1 MKKLI
6 TISVI
11 FVVIAACDISE
22 RVEADY
28 RNVIP
33 LPHEIVMV
41 DGNSFVVEKDT
52 RILYPEDNVLLERN
66 AQFLAG
72 YIEETTGRRLK
83 VEPGQGG
90 NDENVI
96 MLGLDASIDNPEGY
110 ELTVLPDR
118 VTIKGQ
124 AANGVF
130 YGLQTLRKSVP
141 AIAYGSDIILP
152 AAVIKDAPRFAY
164 RGMMLDVGRHFFSVD
179 FVKRYIDLLAMHNMN
194 YFHWHLTEDQGWRI
208 EIKKYPRLTEIGSIR
223 KETGIGASRTEFDGK
238 PYGGFYTQDE
248 IREIVKYA
256 QERYVTVIPEID
268 LPGHMLAALAAYPE
282 LGCTGGPYE
291 VACHWGVFPDEIRE
305 IVKYAQERYV
315 TVIPE
320 IDLPGHMLAA
330 LAAYP
335 ELGCTGGPYE
345 VACHW
350 GVFPDV
356 LCLGNEKTYEFLEG
370 VLSEVIE
377 LFPSKYIHIGGDE
390 APRTRWEMCPKCQ
403 GLAKKEG
410 LRTDRKHSTE
420 DRLQSYCMKRIE
432 RYLNERGRQI
442 IGWDEILEG
451 DVAPN
456 ATVMSWRGIRG
467 GIKAAKL
474 KHDVIMTPNDYM
486 YFDYYQSDDKAQ
498 EPLAMGSGVTVE
510 KVYGFE
516 PVATELEKEEKKY
529 ILGVQANVWTEYIA
543 TPEHVEYMMVPRIAA
558 LAEVQWMMPEEK
570 DYQEFL
576 KRLSSLVGFY
586 KRESVNYAKHVLMK

>member
-1 MKKLI
+1 MKELI
-6 TISVI
+6 AISVI
-11 FVVIAACDISE
+11 SVVIAACDTSE

-52 RILYPEDNVLLERN
+52 RILYPENNVLLERN
-66 AQFLAG
+66 AQFLAK
-72 YIEETTGRRLK
+72 YIEEATGRRLK
-83 VEPGQGG
+83 VETWQGG
-90 NDENVI
+90 NEENVI
-96 MLGLDASIDNPEGY
+96 ILGLDASIDNPEGY
-110 ELTVLPDR
+110 ELTVSPDR

-141 AIAYGSDIILP
+141 AIAYGLDIILP

-248 IREIVKYA
+248 IKEIVKYA
-256 QERYVTVIPEID
+256 QEQYVTVIPEID

-291 VACHWGVFPDEIRE
+291 VACHWGVFS
-305 IVKYAQERYV
+305 
-315 TVIPE
+315 
-320 IDLPGHMLAA
+320 
-330 LAAYP
+330 
-335 ELGCTGGPYE
+335 
-345 VACHW
+345 
-350 GVFPDV
+350 DV
-356 LCLGNEKTYEFLEG
+356 LCIGNEKTYEFLEG
-370 VLSEVIE
+370 VLAEVIE

-390 APRTRWEMCPKCQ
+390 APRTRWETCPKCQ
-403 GLAKKEG
+403 VLAKKEG
-410 LRTDRKHSTE
+410 LKPDREHSTE

-432 RYLNERGRQI
+432 RYLNEKGRQI

-456 ATVMSWRGIRG
+456 ATVMSWRGMQG

-486 YFDYYQSDDKAQ
+486 YFDYYQSADKGQ

-516 PVATELEKEEKKY
+516 PVATELENEEKKH
-529 ILGVQANVWTEYIA
+529 ILGVQANMWTEYIA
-543 TPEHVEYMMVPRIAA
+543 TPEHVEYMMVPRMAA

-576 KRLSSLVGFY
+576 KRLNSLVGFY

>member
-1 MKKLI
+1 MRIKPFCL
-6 TISVI
+6 
-11 FVVIAACDISE
+11 
-22 RVEADY
+22 
-28 RNVIP
+28 IP
-33 LPHEIVMV
+33 LFSLVFFACGEKMV
-41 DGNSFVVEKDT
+41 VKPYNEGLHIIPEPERITQQTGEFVLNPNTLFIIDNDTLDAVAGYFKYKIKQPTGYQLADGQEA
-52 RILYPEDNVLLERN
+52 ERN
-66 AQFLAG
+66 YIRLALDTTLNLKEEG
-72 YIEETTGRRLK
+72 YKLA
-83 VEPGQGG
+83 V
-90 NDENVI
+90 
-96 MLGLDASIDNPEGY
+96 LPEGIW
-110 ELTVLPDR
+110 VRSQSPQG
-118 VTIKGQ
+118 I
-124 AANGVF
+124 F
-130 YGLQTLRKSVP
+130 YGMQTVMQL
-141 AIAYGSDIILP
+141 LP
-152 AAVIKDAPRFAY
+152 AEIESGQVINNIVWAMPCVEIEDEPAYSY
-164 RGMMLDVGRHFFSVD
+164 RGMMLDVSRHFHDVA
-179 FVKRYIDLLAMHNMN
+179 FVKKQLDIMAMFKLNR
-194 YFHWHLTEDQGWRI
+194 FHWHLTNDHLWTI

-238 PYGGFYTQDE
+238 PYGGFYTQ
-248 IREIVKYA
+248 
-256 QERYVTVIPEID
+256 
-268 LPGHMLAALAAYPE
+268 
-282 LGCTGGPYE
+282 
-291 VACHWGVFPDEIRE
+291 DEIRE

>member
-6 TISVI
+6 AISVI
-11 FVVIAACDISE
+11 SVVIAACDTSE

-28 RNVIP
+28 GNVIP

-52 RILYPEDNVLLERN
+52 RILYPENNVLLERN
-66 AQFLAG
+66 AQFLAK
-72 YIEETTGRRLK
+72 YIEEATGRQLK

-90 NDENVI
+90 NEENVI
-96 MLGLDASIDNPEGY
+96 ILGLDASIDNPEGY
-110 ELTVLPDR
+110 ELTVSSDR

-223 KETGIGASRTEFDGK
+223 KETGIGSSRTEFDGK

-248 IREIVKYA
+248 IKEIVKYA
-256 QERYVTVIPEID
+256 QEQYVTVIPEID

-291 VACHWGVFPDEIRE
+291 VACHWGVFS
-305 IVKYAQERYV
+305 
-315 TVIPE
+315 
-320 IDLPGHMLAA
+320 
-330 LAAYP
+330 
-335 ELGCTGGPYE
+335 
-345 VACHW
+345 
-350 GVFPDV
+350 DV
-356 LCLGNEKTYEFLEG
+356 LCIGNEKTYEFLEG
-370 VLSEVIE
+370 VLAEVIE

-390 APRTRWEMCPKCQ
+390 APRTRWETCPKCQ
-403 GLAKKEG
+403 MLAKKEG
-410 LRTDRKHSTE
+410 LKPDREHSTE

-432 RYLNERGRQI
+432 RYLNEKGRQI

-456 ATVMSWRGIRG
+456 ATVMSWRGIQG

-486 YFDYYQSDDKAQ
+486 YFDYYQSADKGQ

-516 PVATELEKEEKKY
+516 PVVTELENEEKKH
-529 ILGVQANVWTEYIA
+529 ILGVQANMWTEYIA
-543 TPEHVEYMMVPRIAA
+543 TPEHVEYMMVPRMAA

-576 KRLSSLVGFY
+576 KRLNSLVGFY

>member
-164 RGMMLDVGRHFFSVD
+164 RGMMLDVGRHLFSVD

-291 VACHWGVFPDEIRE
+291 VACHWR
-305 IVKYAQERYV
+305 
-315 TVIPE
+315 
-320 IDLPGHMLAA
+320 
-330 LAAYP
+330 
-335 ELGCTGGPYE
+335 
-345 VACHW
+345 
-350 GVFPDV
+350 VFPDV

-586 KRESVNYAKHVLMK
+586 KRDSVNYAKHVLMK

>member
-1 MKKLI
+1 MKELI
-6 TISVI
+6 AISVI
-11 FVVIAACDISE
+11 SVVIAACDTSE

-52 RILYPEDNVLLERN
+52 RILYPENNVLLERN
-66 AQFLAG
+66 AQFLAK
-72 YIEETTGRRLK
+72 YIEEATGRRLK
-83 VEPGQGG
+83 VETWQGG
-90 NDENVI
+90 NEENVI
-96 MLGLDASIDNPEGY
+96 ILGLDASIDNPEGY
-110 ELTVLPDR
+110 ELTVSPDR

-141 AIAYGSDIILP
+141 AIAYGLDIILP

-248 IREIVKYA
+248 IKEIVKYA
-256 QERYVTVIPEID
+256 QEQYVTVIPEID

-291 VACHWGVFPDEIRE
+291 VACHWGVFS
-305 IVKYAQERYV
+305 
-315 TVIPE
+315 
-320 IDLPGHMLAA
+320 
-330 LAAYP
+330 
-335 ELGCTGGPYE
+335 
-345 VACHW
+345 
-350 GVFPDV
+350 DV
-356 LCLGNEKTYEFLEG
+356 LCIGNEKTYEFLEG
-370 VLSEVIE
+370 VLAEVIE

-390 APRTRWEMCPKCQ
+390 APRTRWETCPKCQ
-403 GLAKKEG
+403 VLAKKEG
-410 LRTDRKHSTE
+410 LKPDREHSTE

-432 RYLNERGRQI
+432 RYLNEKGRQI

-456 ATVMSWRGIRG
+456 ATVMSWRGMQG

-486 YFDYYQSDDKAQ
+486 YFDYYQSADKGQ

-516 PVATELEKEEKKY
+516 PVATELENEEKKH
-529 ILGVQANVWTEYIA
+529 ILGVQANMWTEYIA
-543 TPEHVEYMMVPRIAA
+543 TPEHVEYMMVPRMAA

>member
-1 MKKLI
+1 MKELI
-6 TISVI
+6 AISVI
-11 FVVIAACDISE
+11 SVVIAACDTSE

-52 RILYPEDNVLLERN
+52 RILYPENNVLLERN
-66 AQFLAG
+66 AQFLAK
-72 YIEETTGRRLK
+72 YIEEATGRRLK
-83 VEPGQGG
+83 VETWQGG
-90 NDENVI
+90 NEENVI
-96 MLGLDASIDNPEGY
+96 ILGLDASIDNPEGY
-110 ELTVLPDR
+110 ELTVSPDR

-141 AIAYGSDIILP
+141 AIAYGLDIILP

-223 KETGIGASRTEFDGK
+223 KETGIGSSRTEFDGK

-248 IREIVKYA
+248 IKEIVKYA
-256 QERYVTVIPEID
+256 QEQYVTVIPEID

-291 VACHWGVFPDEIRE
+291 VACHWGVFS
-305 IVKYAQERYV
+305 
-315 TVIPE
+315 
-320 IDLPGHMLAA
+320 
-330 LAAYP
+330 
-335 ELGCTGGPYE
+335 
-345 VACHW
+345 
-350 GVFPDV
+350 DV
-356 LCLGNEKTYEFLEG
+356 LCIGNEKTYEFLEG
-370 VLSEVIE
+370 VLAEVIE

-390 APRTRWEMCPKCQ
+390 APRTRWETCPKCQ
-403 GLAKKEG
+403 VLAKKEG
-410 LRTDRKHSTE
+410 LKPDREHSTE

-432 RYLNERGRQI
+432 RYLNEKGRQI

-456 ATVMSWRGIRG
+456 ATVMSWRGMQG

-486 YFDYYQSDDKAQ
+486 YFDYYQSADKGQ

-516 PVATELEKEEKKY
+516 PVATELENEEKKH
-529 ILGVQANVWTEYIA
+529 ILGVQANMWTEYIA
-543 TPEHVEYMMVPRIAA
+543 TPEHVEYMMVPRMAA

-576 KRLSSLVGFY
+576 KRLNSLVGFY

>member
-41 DGNSFVVEKDT
+41 AGNSFVVEKDT

-291 VACHWGVFPDEIRE
+291 VACHWGVFPD
-305 IVKYAQERYV
+305 
-315 TVIPE
+315 
-320 IDLPGHMLAA
+320 
-330 LAAYP
+330 
-335 ELGCTGGPYE
+335 
-345 VACHW
+345 
-350 GVFPDV
+350 V

-510 KVYGFE
+510 
-516 PVATELEKEEKKY
+516 
-529 ILGVQANVWTEYIA
+529 
-543 TPEHVEYMMVPRIAA
+543 
-558 LAEVQWMMPEEK
+558 
-570 DYQEFL
+570 
-576 KRLSSLVGFY
+576 
-586 KRESVNYAKHVLMK
+586 

>member
-6 TISVI
+6 AISVI
-11 FVVIAACDISE
+11 SVVIAACDTSE

-83 VEPGQGG
+83 VESGQGG

-110 ELTVLPDR
+110 ELTVSPDR

-141 AIAYGSDIILP
+141 AIAYGLDIILP

-268 LPGHMLAALAAYPE
+268 LPGHMLAALAAYP
-282 LGCTGGPYE
+282 
-291 VACHWGVFPDEIRE
+291 
-305 IVKYAQERYV
+305 
-315 TVIPE
+315 
-320 IDLPGHMLAA
+320 
-330 LAAYP
+330 
-335 ELGCTGGPYE
+335 
-345 VACHW
+345 
-350 GVFPDV
+350 
-356 LCLGNEKTYEFLEG
+356 
-370 VLSEVIE
+370 
-377 LFPSKYIHIGGDE
+377 
-390 APRTRWEMCPKCQ
+390 
-403 GLAKKEG
+403 
-410 LRTDRKHSTE
+410 
-420 DRLQSYCMKRIE
+420 
-432 RYLNERGRQI
+432 
-442 IGWDEILEG
+442 
-451 DVAPN
+451 
-456 ATVMSWRGIRG
+456 
-467 GIKAAKL
+467 
-474 KHDVIMTPNDYM
+474 
-486 YFDYYQSDDKAQ
+486 
-498 EPLAMGSGVTVE
+498 
-510 KVYGFE
+510 
-516 PVATELEKEEKKY
+516 
-529 ILGVQANVWTEYIA
+529 
-543 TPEHVEYMMVPRIAA
+543 
-558 LAEVQWMMPEEK
+558 
-570 DYQEFL
+570 
-576 KRLSSLVGFY
+576 
-586 KRESVNYAKHVLMK
+586 

>member
-291 VACHWGVFPDEIRE
+291 VACHWGVFPD
-305 IVKYAQERYV
+305 
-315 TVIPE
+315 
-320 IDLPGHMLAA
+320 
-330 LAAYP
+330 
-335 ELGCTGGPYE
+335 
-345 VACHW
+345 
-350 GVFPDV
+350 V
-356 LCLGNEKTYEFLEG
+356 LCSGNEKTYEFLEG

>member
-1 MKKLI
+1 M
-6 TISVI
+6 
-11 FVVIAACDISE
+11 
-22 RVEADY
+22 
-28 RNVIP
+28 
-33 LPHEIVMV
+33 
-41 DGNSFVVEKDT
+41 
-52 RILYPEDNVLLERN
+52 
-66 AQFLAG
+66 
-72 YIEETTGRRLK
+72 
-83 VEPGQGG
+83 
-90 NDENVI
+90 
-96 MLGLDASIDNPEGY
+96 
-110 ELTVLPDR
+110 
-118 VTIKGQ
+118 
-124 AANGVF
+124 
-130 YGLQTLRKSVP
+130 
-141 AIAYGSDIILP
+141 
-152 AAVIKDAPRFAY
+152 
-164 RGMMLDVGRHFFSVD
+164 
-179 FVKRYIDLLAMHNMN
+179 
-194 YFHWHLTEDQGWRI
+194 
-208 EIKKYPRLTEIGSIR
+208 TEIGSIR

-282 LGCTGGPYE
+282 LGCTGG
-291 VACHWGVFPDEIRE
+291 H
-305 IVKYAQERYV
+305 
-315 TVIPE
+315 
-320 IDLPGHMLAA
+320 
-330 LAAYP
+330 
-335 ELGCTGGPYE
+335 YE

-390 APRTRWEMCPKCQ
+390 APRTRWEMCPNCQ

>member
-72 YIEETTGRRLK
+72 YIEETIGRRLK

-194 YFHWHLTEDQGWRI
+194 YFHWHLTDDQAWRVEMKCRPELTAKGSVREGEI
-208 EIKKYPRLTEIGSIR
+208 EGLYPGKYQPL
-223 KETGIGASRTEFDGK
+223 
-238 PYGGFYTQDE
+238 PYGGYYTHEDV
-248 IREIVKYA
+248 REVVRYA
-256 QERYVTVIPEID
+256 AERYITVIPEID
-268 LPGHMLAALAAYPE
+268 IPGHCMAVLATYPQFS
-282 LGCTGGPYE
+282 TT
-291 VACHWGVFPDEIRE
+291 PDEPKKCALTWGIFNKFNN
-305 IVKYAQERYV
+305 VLAPK
-315 TVIPE
+315 PE
-320 IDLPGHMLAA
+320 VFDFLKDVFS
-330 LAAYP
+330 
-335 ELGCTGGPYE
+335 ELC
-345 VACHW
+345 
-350 GVFPDV
+350 D
-356 LCLGNEKTYEFLEG
+356 
-370 VLSEVIE
+370 
-377 LFPSKYIHIGGDE
+377 LFPGQYIHVGGDE
-390 APRTRWEMCPKCQ
+390 CAKRWWQESEQTQRFMRDH
-403 GLAKKEG
+403 GLADEKA
-410 LRTDRKHSTE
+410 
-420 DRLQSYCMKRIE
+420 LQSYFIHYVQDVVNAKGKT
-432 RYLNERGRQI
+432 LV
-442 IGWDEILEG
+442 GWDEILEG
-451 DVAPN
+451 GISEDCIIMNWRRPN
-456 ATVMSWRGIRG
+456 YGVKALKTGHRAIFACSAWSYFNMKESRTQSEIGPRG
-467 GIKAAKL
+467 
-474 KHDVIMTPNDYM
+474 
-486 YFDYYQSDDKAQ
+486 
-498 EPLAMGSGVTVE
+498 PLSLE
-510 KVYGFE
+510 KVYEFQIV
-516 PVATELEKEEKKY
+516 PDSLTDRQTEL
-529 ILGVQANVWTEYIA
+529 IWGAQGCLWTEYIP
-543 TPEHVEYMMVPRIAA
+543 TTWKVEFSLFPRMAA
-558 LAEVQWMMPEEK
+558 LAENVWSPVEK
-570 DYQEFL
+570 KSWDNFSRKVETQCERYELWGARYSDAFFRLQDIVR
-576 KRLSSLVGFY
+576 KR
-586 KRESVNYAKHVLMK
+586 

>member
-1 MKKLI
+1 MKKQI
-6 TISVI
+6 AISVI
-11 FVVIAACDISE
+11 SVVIAACETSE

-33 LPHEIVMV
+33 LPHEIVML
-41 DGNSFVVEKDT
+41 DGNYFVVEKDT

-66 AQFLAG
+66 AQFLAE
-72 YIEETTGRRLK
+72 YIEEATGRRLK
-83 VEPGQGG
+83 VESGQGG

-96 MLGLDASIDNPEGY
+96 MLGLDDSIDNPEGY
-110 ELTVLPDR
+110 ELIVSPDR

-152 AAVIKDAPRFAY
+152 AVVIKDAPRFAY
-164 RGMMLDVGRHFFSVD
+164 RGMMLDVGRHFFSID

-208 EIKKYPRLTEIGSIR
+208 EIKKYPQLTEIGSIR
-223 KETGIGASRTEFDGK
+223 KETGIGSSRTEFDGK

-248 IREIVKYA
+248 IKEIVKYA

-291 VACHWGVFPDEIRE
+291 VACHWGVFPDI
-305 IVKYAQERYV
+305 
-315 TVIPE
+315 
-320 IDLPGHMLAA
+320 
-330 LAAYP
+330 
-335 ELGCTGGPYE
+335 
-345 VACHW
+345 
-350 GVFPDV
+350 
-356 LCLGNEKTYEFLEG
+356 LCIGNEKTYEFLEG
-370 VLSEVIE
+370 VLAEVIE

-410 LRTDRKHSTE
+410 LKPDREHSTE

-432 RYLNERGRQI
+432 RYLNEKGRQI

-456 ATVMSWRGIRG
+456 ATVMSWRGIQG
-467 GIKAAKL
+467 GIKAAEL

-486 YFDYYQSDDKAQ
+486 YFDYYQSADKGQ

-516 PVATELEKEEKKY
+516 PVATELEKEEKKH

-576 KRLSSLVGFY
+576 KRLNSLVGFY
-586 KRESVNYAKHVLMK
+586 KRESVNYAKHVF

>member
-291 VACHWGVFPDEIRE
+291 VACHWGVFPD
-305 IVKYAQERYV
+305 A
-315 TVIPE
+315 
-320 IDLPGHMLAA
+320 
-330 LAAYP
+330 
-335 ELGCTGGPYE
+335 
-345 VACHW
+345 
-350 GVFPDV
+350 

>member
-291 VACHWGVFPDEIRE
+291 VACHG
-305 IVKYAQERYV
+305 
-315 TVIPE
+315 
-320 IDLPGHMLAA
+320 
-330 LAAYP
+330 
-335 ELGCTGGPYE
+335 
-345 VACHW
+345 
-350 GVFPDV
+350 
-356 LCLGNEKTYEFLEG
+356 
-370 VLSEVIE
+370 
-377 LFPSKYIHIGGDE
+377 
-390 APRTRWEMCPKCQ
+390 
-403 GLAKKEG
+403 
-410 LRTDRKHSTE
+410 
-420 DRLQSYCMKRIE
+420 
-432 RYLNERGRQI
+432 
-442 IGWDEILEG
+442 
-451 DVAPN
+451 
-456 ATVMSWRGIRG
+456 
-467 GIKAAKL
+467 
-474 KHDVIMTPNDYM
+474 
-486 YFDYYQSDDKAQ
+486 
-498 EPLAMGSGVTVE
+498 
-510 KVYGFE
+510 
-516 PVATELEKEEKKY
+516 
-529 ILGVQANVWTEYIA
+529 
-543 TPEHVEYMMVPRIAA
+543 
-558 LAEVQWMMPEEK
+558 
-570 DYQEFL
+570 
-576 KRLSSLVGFY
+576 
-586 KRESVNYAKHVLMK
+586 ESFRMFFA

>member
-1 MKKLI
+1 MSGQFAVTVKPCSRLPVREFFRAAHFEQG
-6 TISVI
+6 VI
-11 FVVIAACDISE
+11 F
-22 RVEADY
+22 
-28 RNVIP
+28 
-33 LPHEIVMV
+33 
-41 DGNSFVVEKDT
+41 
-52 RILYPEDNVLLERN
+52 
-66 AQFLAG
+66 
-72 YIEETTGRRLK
+72 
-83 VEPGQGG
+83 
-90 NDENVI
+90 
-96 MLGLDASIDNPEGY
+96 
-110 ELTVLPDR
+110 
-118 VTIKGQ
+118 
-124 AANGVF
+124 
-130 YGLQTLRKSVP
+130 
-141 AIAYGSDIILP
+141 
-152 AAVIKDAPRFAY
+152 
-164 RGMMLDVGRHFFSVD
+164 
-179 FVKRYIDLLAMHNMN
+179 
-194 YFHWHLTEDQGWRI
+194 
-208 EIKKYPRLTEIGSIR
+208 
-223 KETGIGASRTEFDGK
+223 
-238 PYGGFYTQDE
+238 
-248 IREIVKYA
+248 
-256 QERYVTVIPEID
+256 
-268 LPGHMLAALAAYPE
+268 
-282 LGCTGGPYE
+282 
-291 VACHWGVFPDEIRE
+291 
-305 IVKYAQERYV
+305 
-315 TVIPE
+315 
-320 IDLPGHMLAA
+320 A

-586 KRESVNYAKHVLMK
+586 KRESVNYAEHVLMK

>member
-1 MKKLI
+1 MKQLLKL
-6 TISVI
+6 TGCVALAGLMSSCGSVQ
-11 FVVIAACDISE
+11 E
-22 RVEADY
+22 EANY
-28 RNVIP
+28 QIIP
-33 LPHEIVMV
+33 LPQEIVTSQV
-41 DGNSFVVEKDT
+41 NPFILKSGVK
-52 RILYPEDNVLLERN
+52 ILYPEGNEKMQRN
-66 AQFLAG
+66 AQFLADYLKTATG
-72 YIEETTGRRLK
+72 KDFSIEAGTEGKNAIVLALGSEVENPESYQLK
-83 VEPGQGG
+83 VTDQG
-90 NDENVI
+90 
-96 MLGLDASIDNPEGY
+96 
-110 ELTVLPDR
+110 
-118 VTIKGQ
+118 VTIT
-124 AANGVF
+124 APTEAGVF
-130 YGLQTLRKSVP
+130 YGIQTLRKSLP
-141 AIAYGSDIILP
+141 IALGADVALP
-152 AAVIKDAPRFAY
+152 AVEIKDAPRFGY
-164 RGMMLDVGRHFFSVD
+164 RGAHFDVSRHFFTID
-179 FVKRYIDLLAMHNMN
+179 EVKTYIDMLALHNMN
-194 YFHWHLTEDQGWRI
+194 RLHWHITDDQGWRL
-208 EIKKYPRLTEIGSIR
+208 EIKKYPKLTEIGAFRDSSEINHF
-223 KETGIGASRTEFDGK
+223 GSDVYDGK
-238 PYGGFYTQDE
+238 RHGGFYTQ
-248 IREIVKYA
+248 
-256 QERYVTVIPEID
+256 
-268 LPGHMLAALAAYPE
+268 
-282 LGCTGGPYE
+282 
-291 VACHWGVFPDEIRE
+291 DEIRE

>member
-6 TISVI
+6 AISVI
-11 FVVIAACDISE
+11 SVVIAACDTSE

-66 AQFLAG
+66 AQFLAR

-291 VACHWGVFPDEIRE
+291 VACHWGVFPD
-305 IVKYAQERYV
+305 
-315 TVIPE
+315 
-320 IDLPGHMLAA
+320 
-330 LAAYP
+330 
-335 ELGCTGGPYE
+335 
-345 VACHW
+345 
-350 GVFPDV
+350 V

-370 VLSEVIE
+370 VLAEVIE

-529 ILGVQANVWTEYIA
+529 ILGVQANMWTEYIA

>member
-6 TISVI
+6 AISVI
-11 FVVIAACDISE
+11 SVVIAVCDTSE

-28 RNVIP
+28 GNVIP

-52 RILYPEDNVLLERN
+52 RILYPENNVLLERN
-66 AQFLAG
+66 AQFLAK
-72 YIEETTGRRLK
+72 YIEEATGRRLK

-90 NDENVI
+90 NEENVI
-96 MLGLDASIDNPEGY
+96 ILGLDASIDNPEGY
-110 ELTVLPDR
+110 ELTVSSDR

-223 KETGIGASRTEFDGK
+223 KKTGIGSSRTEFDGK

-248 IREIVKYA
+248 IKEIVKYA
-256 QERYVTVIPEID
+256 QEQYVTVIPEID

-291 VACHWGVFPDEIRE
+291 VACHWGVFS
-305 IVKYAQERYV
+305 
-315 TVIPE
+315 
-320 IDLPGHMLAA
+320 
-330 LAAYP
+330 
-335 ELGCTGGPYE
+335 
-345 VACHW
+345 
-350 GVFPDV
+350 DV
-356 LCLGNEKTYEFLEG
+356 LCIGNEKTYEFLEG
-370 VLSEVIE
+370 VLAEVIE

-390 APRTRWEMCPKCQ
+390 APRTRWETCPKCQ
-403 GLAKKEG
+403 MLAKKEG
-410 LRTDRKHSTE
+410 LKPDREHSTE

-432 RYLNERGRQI
+432 RYLNEKGRQI

-456 ATVMSWRGIRG
+456 ATVMSWRGIQG

-486 YFDYYQSDDKAQ
+486 YFDYYQSADKEQ

-516 PVATELEKEEKKY
+516 PVVTELENEEKKH
-529 ILGVQANVWTEYIA
+529 ILGVQANMWTEYIA
-543 TPEHVEYMMVPRIAA
+543 TPEHVEYMMVPRMAA

-576 KRLSSLVGFY
+576 KRLNSLVGFY
-586 KRESVNYAKHVLMK
+586 KRESVNYAKHVF

>member
-1 MKKLI
+1 MRKLTHMLLAGTLI
-6 TISVI
+6 L
-11 FVVIAACDISE
+11 ACSSCG
-22 RVEADY
+22 VETTANY
-28 RNVIP
+28 QVIP
-33 LPHEIVMV
+33 LPQEVALSQESPFNLN
-41 DGNSFVVEKDT
+41 DGT
-52 RILYPEDNVLLERN
+52 IIAYPENNELLKRN
-66 AQFLAG
+66 AEFLAE
-72 YIEETTGRRLK
+72 YISQSTGHTLQT
-83 VEPGQGG
+83 EALAPGSEAPKGA
-90 NDENVI
+90 I
-96 MLGLDASIDNPEGY
+96 TLGLDPAIGNREGY
-110 ELTVLPDR
+110 VLTVKADR
-118 VTIKGQ
+118 VTLNGQ
-124 AANGVF
+124 TENGVF
-130 YGLQTLRKSVP
+130 YGIQTLRKSIP
-141 AIAYGSDIILP
+141 AETKATSILLP
-152 AAVIKDAPRFAY
+152 AGSIQDEPRFSY
-164 RGMMLDVGRHFFSVD
+164 RGMHLDVGRHFFPIE
-179 FVKRYIDLLAMHNMN
+179 FVKKYIDLLALHNMN
-194 YFHWHLTEDQGWRI
+194 TFHWHLTEDQGWRI
-208 EIKKYPRLTEIGSIR
+208 EIKKYPLLTEIGSKR
-223 KETGIGASRTEFDGK
+223 KESLRTDGVKGTDGK
-238 PYGGFYTQDE
+238 PYGGFYTQ
-248 IREIVKYA
+248 
-256 QERYVTVIPEID
+256 
-268 LPGHMLAALAAYPE
+268 
-282 LGCTGGPYE
+282 
-291 VACHWGVFPDEIRE
+291 DEIRE

-456 ATVMSWRGIRG
+456 ATVMSWRGIT
-467 GIKAAKL
+467 AAKL
-474 KHDVIMTPNDYM
+474 NNDVIMTPNDYM

>member
-282 LGCTGGPYE
+282 LGCTGGP
-291 VACHWGVFPDEIRE
+291 H
-305 IVKYAQERYV
+305 
-315 TVIPE
+315 
-320 IDLPGHMLAA
+320 
-330 LAAYP
+330 
-335 ELGCTGGPYE
+335 E

-576 KRLSSLVGFY
+576 KRLSSLVGF
-586 KRESVNYAKHVLMK
+586 

>member
-6 TISVI
+6 AISVI
-11 FVVIAACDISE
+11 SVVIAACDTSE

-28 RNVIP
+28 GNVIP

-52 RILYPEDNVLLERN
+52 RILYPENNVLLERN
-66 AQFLAG
+66 AQFLAK
-72 YIEETTGRRLK
+72 YIEEATGRQLK

-90 NDENVI
+90 NEENVI
-96 MLGLDASIDNPEGY
+96 ILGLDASIDNPEGY
-110 ELTVLPDR
+110 ELTVSSDR

-223 KETGIGASRTEFDGK
+223 KETGIGSSRTEFDGK

-248 IREIVKYA
+248 IKEIVKYA
-256 QERYVTVIPEID
+256 QEQYVTVIPEID

-291 VACHWGVFPDEIRE
+291 VACHWGVFS
-305 IVKYAQERYV
+305 
-315 TVIPE
+315 
-320 IDLPGHMLAA
+320 
-330 LAAYP
+330 
-335 ELGCTGGPYE
+335 
-345 VACHW
+345 
-350 GVFPDV
+350 DV
-356 LCLGNEKTYEFLEG
+356 LCIGNEKTYEFLEG
-370 VLSEVIE
+370 VLAEVIE
-377 LFPSKYIHIGGDE
+377 LFPSKHIHIGGDE
-390 APRTRWEMCPKCQ
+390 APRTRWETCPKCQ
-403 GLAKKEG
+403 MLAKKEG
-410 LRTDRKHSTE
+410 LKPDREHSTE

-432 RYLNERGRQI
+432 RYLNEKGRQI

-456 ATVMSWRGIRG
+456 ATVMSWRGIQG

-486 YFDYYQSDDKAQ
+486 YFDYYQSADKGQ

-516 PVATELEKEEKKY
+516 PVVTELENEEKKH
-529 ILGVQANVWTEYIA
+529 ILGVQANMWTEYIA
-543 TPEHVEYMMVPRIAA
+543 TPEHVEYMMVPRMAA

-576 KRLSSLVGFY
+576 KRLNSLVGFY

>member
-1 MKKLI
+1 MIK
-6 TISVI
+6 
-11 FVVIAACDISE
+11 A
-22 RVEADY
+22 
-28 RNVIP
+28 
-33 LPHEIVMV
+33 
-41 DGNSFVVEKDT
+41 NSPVG
-52 RILYPEDNVLLERN
+52 IL
-66 AQFLAG
+66 
-72 YIEETTGRRLK
+72 
-83 VEPGQGG
+83 
-90 NDENVI
+90 
-96 MLGLDASIDNPEGY
+96 
-110 ELTVLPDR
+110 
-118 VTIKGQ
+118 
-124 AANGVF
+124 NGV
-130 YGLQTLRKSVP
+130 QTLRQVVKEKDGKLMVQKATVTDYP
-141 AIAYGSDIILP
+141 AFSWRA
-152 AAVIKDAPRFAY
+152 F
-164 RGMMLDVGRHFFSVD
+164 MLDEGRYFKGKEV
-179 FVKRYIDLLAMHNMN
+179 VKQLLDEMADLKMN
-194 YFHWHLTEDQGWRI
+194 VFHWHLTNDQGWRI
-208 EIKKYPRLTEIGSIR
+208 EIKKYPKLTEIGAFRDSSEINHF
-223 KETGIGASRTEFDGK
+223 GSDVYDGK
-238 PYGGFYTQDE
+238 RHGGFYTQ
-248 IREIVKYA
+248 
-256 QERYVTVIPEID
+256 
-268 LPGHMLAALAAYPE
+268 
-282 LGCTGGPYE
+282 
-291 VACHWGVFPDEIRE
+291 DEIRE

-498 EPLAMGSGVTVE
+498 EPLAM
-510 KVYGFE
+510 
-516 PVATELEKEEKKY
+516 EKEEKKY

>member
-291 VACHWGVFPDEIRE
+291 VACP
-305 IVKYAQERYV
+305 
-315 TVIPE
+315 
-320 IDLPGHMLAA
+320 
-330 LAAYP
+330 
-335 ELGCTGGPYE
+335 
-345 VACHW
+345 W

>member
-1 MKKLI
+1 MKKHHLLG
-6 TISVI
+6 VI
-11 FVVIAACDISE
+11 LLCSGLFSCSSGVIQQANYE
-22 RVEADY
+22 
-28 RNVIP
+28 VIP
-33 LPHEIVMV
+33 LPQEIKITT
-41 DGNSFVVEKDT
+41 GSFVLNDRTSIVYPKDNKEMQQNANLLAKYIHQMSGKKLKVIDEPVT
-52 RILYPEDNVLLERN
+52 SNAIILATGLNADNAEAYQLKVTQDNVTITGTSE
-66 AQFLAG
+66 AG
-72 YIEETTGRRLK
+72 T
-83 VEPGQGG
+83 
-90 NDENVI
+90 
-96 MLGLDASIDNPEGY
+96 
-110 ELTVLPDR
+110 
-118 VTIKGQ
+118 
-124 AANGVF
+124 F
-130 YGLQTLRKSVP
+130 YGIQTLRKSLP
-141 AIAYGSDIILP
+141 ITNKGDISLP
-152 AAVIKDAPRFAY
+152 AAEINDYPRFSY
-164 RGMMLDVGRHFFSVD
+164 RGVHLDVSRHFFPADS
-179 FVKRYIDLLAMHNMN
+179 VKRFIDMMALHNIN
-194 YFHWHLTEDQGWRI
+194 RLHWHLTDDQGWRI

-238 PYGGFYTQDE
+238 PYGGFYTQ
-248 IREIVKYA
+248 
-256 QERYVTVIPEID
+256 
-268 LPGHMLAALAAYPE
+268 
-282 LGCTGGPYE
+282 
-291 VACHWGVFPDEIRE
+291 DEIRE

>member
-1 MKKLI
+1 
-6 TISVI
+6 
-11 FVVIAACDISE
+11 
-22 RVEADY
+22 
-28 RNVIP
+28 
-33 LPHEIVMV
+33 MV

-83 VEPGQGG
+83 VESGQGG

-110 ELTVLPDR
+110 ELTVSPDR

-141 AIAYGSDIILP
+141 AIAYGLDIILP

-291 VACHWGVFPDEIRE
+291 VACHWGVFPD
-305 IVKYAQERYV
+305 
-315 TVIPE
+315 
-320 IDLPGHMLAA
+320 
-330 LAAYP
+330 
-335 ELGCTGGPYE
+335 
-345 VACHW
+345 
-350 GVFPDV
+350 V

-370 VLSEVIE
+370 VLAEVIE

-410 LRTDRKHSTE
+410 LKTDREHSTE

-432 RYLNERGRQI
+432 RCLNEKGRQI
-442 IGWDEILEG
+442 IGWDEILDG

-486 YFDYYQSDDKAQ
+486 YFDYYQSDDKTQ

-516 PVATELEKEEKKY
+516 PVAAELENEEKKH

-543 TPEHVEYMMVPRIAA
+543 TPEHVEYRMVPRIAA

-576 KRLSSLVGFY
+576 KRLNSLVGFY
-586 KRESVNYAKHVLMK
+586 KRESVNYAKHVF

>member
-291 VACHWGVFPDEIRE
+291 VACHWGVFS
-305 IVKYAQERYV
+305 
-315 TVIPE
+315 
-320 IDLPGHMLAA
+320 
-330 LAAYP
+330 
-335 ELGCTGGPYE
+335 
-345 VACHW
+345 
-350 GVFPDV
+350 DV

>member
-6 TISVI
+6 AISVI
-11 FVVIAACDISE
+11 SVVIAACDTSE

-83 VEPGQGG
+83 VESGQGG

-110 ELTVLPDR
+110 ELTVSPDR

-141 AIAYGSDIILP
+141 AIAYGLDIILP

-291 VACHWGVFPDEIRE
+291 VAC
-305 IVKYAQERYV
+305 Q
-315 TVIPE
+315 
-320 IDLPGHMLAA
+320 
-330 LAAYP
+330 
-335 ELGCTGGPYE
+335 
-345 VACHW
+345 W

-370 VLSEVIE
+370 VLAEVIE

-410 LRTDRKHSTE
+410 LKTDREHSTE

-432 RYLNERGRQI
+432 RYLNEKGRQI
-442 IGWDEILEG
+442 IGWDEILDG

-486 YFDYYQSDDKAQ
+486 YFDYYQSDDKTQ

-516 PVATELEKEEKKY
+516 PVAAELENEEKKH

-576 KRLSSLVGFY
+576 KRLNSLVGFY
-586 KRESVNYAKHVLMK
+586 KRESVNYAKHVF

>member
-291 VACHWGVFPDEIRE
+291 V
-305 IVKYAQERYV
+305 
-315 TVIPE
+315 T
-320 IDLPGHMLAA
+320 
-330 LAAYP
+330 
-335 ELGCTGGPYE
+335 
-345 VACHW
+345 CHW